1 MKDRE
6 QNTEQIILEAAE
18 AEFLEKGYSNA
29 KMMAI
34 AQRAGVAHSMLH
46 YYFRSKENLFQGIL
60 QQKMRDMFSLQGEAL
75 EGETTFEGLLRKVR
89 DLRDRFFA
97 ANPKFAY
104 FILTEVMGNAQNRA
118 LLVRLVEQMS
128 RTSMV
133 KLREL
138 LEQEMAAGRM
148 RRMRIENVILMMI
161 TLDVAMLTAISQCRE
176 EEGIGDEV
184 ADRLLAGYK
193 ERNLQLFL
201 EALRPLYFFV
211 PESTGL
217 SNRKDESLT

>member
-60 QQKMRDMFSLQGEAL
+60 QQKMRDMFSLEGEAL

-104 FILTEVMGNAQNRA
+104 FILTEVMGNANRA

-193 ERNLQLFL
+193 
-201 EALRPLYFFV
+201 
-211 PESTGL
+211 G
-217 SNRKDESLT
+217 KDESLT

>member
-60 QQKMRDMFSLQGEAL
+60 QQKMQEMFSLQGEAL

-104 FILTEVMGNAQNRA
+104 FILTEVMGNAQNRE
-118 LLVRLVEQMS
+118 LLVQLVERMS

-148 RRMRIENVILMMI
+148 RRMRIENVILMII

-201 EALRPLYFFV
+201 EALRP
-211 PESTGL
+211 
-217 SNRKDESLT
+217 

>member
-1 MKDRE
+1 MKNNE

-104 FILTEVMGNAQNRA
+104 FILTEVMGNAQNRE
-118 LLVRLVEQMS
+118 LLVQLVERMS

-201 EALRPLYFFV
+201 EALRP
-211 PESTGL
+211 
-217 SNRKDESLT
+217 

>member
-1 MKDRE
+1 
-6 QNTEQIILEAAE
+6 
-18 AEFLEKGYSNA
+18 
-29 KMMAI
+29 
-34 AQRAGVAHSMLH
+34 
-46 YYFRSKENLFQGIL
+46 
-60 QQKMRDMFSLQGEAL
+60 
-75 EGETTFEGLLRKVR
+75 
-89 DLRDRFFA
+89 
-97 ANPKFAY
+97 
-104 FILTEVMGNAQNRA
+104 
-118 LLVRLVEQMS
+118 
-128 RTSMV
+128 MV

-201 EALRPLYFFV
+201 EALRP
-211 PESTGL
+211 
-217 SNRKDESLT
+217 

>member
-60 QQKMRDMFSLQGEAL
+60 QQKMREMFSLQGEAL

-104 FILTEVMGNAQNRA
+104 FILTEVMGNTQNRA

-201 EALRPLYFFV
+201 EALRP
-211 PESTGL
+211 
-217 SNRKDESLT
+217 

>member
-60 QQKMRDMFSLQGEAL
+60 QQKMREMFSLQGEAL

-104 FILTEVMGNAQNRA
+104 FILTEVMGNAQNRE

-201 EALRPLYFFV
+201 EALRP
-211 PESTGL
+211 
-217 SNRKDESLT
+217 

>member
-60 QQKMRDMFSLQGEAL
+60 QQKMQEMFSLQGEAL

-148 RRMRIENVILMMI
+148 RRMRIENVILMII

-201 EALRPLYFFV
+201 EALRP
-211 PESTGL
+211 
-217 SNRKDESLT
+217 

>member
-60 QQKMRDMFSLQGEAL
+60 QQKMQEMFSLQGEAL

-118 LLVRLVEQMS
+118 LLVQLVERMS

-201 EALRPLYFFV
+201 EALRP
-211 PESTGL
+211 
-217 SNRKDESLT
+217 

>member
-60 QQKMRDMFSLQGEAL
+60 QQKMQEMFSLQGEAL

-118 LLVRLVEQMS
+118 LLVQLVERMS

-148 RRMRIENVILMMI
+148 RRMRIENVILMII

-201 EALRPLYFFV
+201 EALRP
-211 PESTGL
+211 
-217 SNRKDESLT
+217 

>member
-60 QQKMRDMFSLQGEAL
+60 QQKMREMFSLQGEAL

-97 ANPKFAY
+97 TNPKFAY

-118 LLVRLVEQMS
+118 LLVQLVERMS

-201 EALRPLYFFV
+201 EALRP
-211 PESTGL
+211 
-217 SNRKDESLT
+217 

>member
-104 FILTEVMGNAQNRA
+104 FILTEVMGNTQNRA

-201 EALRPLYFFV
+201 EALRP
-211 PESTGL
+211 
-217 SNRKDESLT
+217 

>member
-1 MKDRE
+1 MIYNSVMEVRQIDR
-6 QNTEQIILEAAE
+6 NLTTLERIHLAAK

-60 QQKMRDMFSLQGEAL
+60 QQKMQEMFSLQGEAL

-118 LLVRLVEQMS
+118 LLVQLVERMS

-138 LEQEMAAGRM
+138 LEQEMAAVRM

-161 TLDVAMLTAISQCRE
+161 TLDVAMLTAISQCRAISSRASR
-176 EEGIGDEV
+176 GSRPVKD
-184 ADRLLAGYK
+184 LASASFA
-193 ERNLQLFL
+193 NTM
-201 EALRPLYFFV
+201 
-211 PESTGL
+211 ST
-217 SNRKDESLT
+217 

>member
-89 DLRDRFFA
+89 DLRDRFFV

-104 FILTEVMGNAQNRA
+104 FILTEVMGNTQNRA

-148 RRMRIENVILMMI
+148 RRMRIENVILMII

-184 ADRLLAGYK
+184 ADRLLTGYK

-201 EALRPLYFFV
+201 EALQP
-211 PESTGL
+211 
-217 SNRKDESLT
+217 

>member
-46 YYFRSKENLFQGIL
+46 YYFRSKDNLFQGIL
-60 QQKMRDMFSLQGEAL
+60 QQKMREMFSLQGEAL

-104 FILTEVMGNAQNRA
+104 FILTEVMGNTQNRA

-148 RRMRIENVILMMI
+148 RRMRIENVILMII

-193 ERNLQLFL
+193 DRNLQLFL
-201 EALRPLYFFV
+201 EALRP
-211 PESTGL
+211 
-217 SNRKDESLT
+217 

>member
-60 QQKMRDMFSLQGEAL
+60 QQKMREMFSLQGEAL

-201 EALRPLYFFV
+201 EALRP
-211 PESTGL
+211 
-217 SNRKDESLT
+217 

>member
-60 QQKMRDMFSLQGEAL
+60 QQKMRDMFSLEGEAL

-104 FILTEVMGNAQNRA
+104 FILTEVMGNAQNRE

-201 EALRPLYFFV
+201 EALRP
-211 PESTGL
+211 
-217 SNRKDESLT
+217 

>member
-60 QQKMRDMFSLQGEAL
+60 QQKMQEMFSLQGEAL

-148 RRMRIENVILMMI
+148 RRMRIENVILMII

-184 ADRLLAGYK
+184 ADRLLARYK

-201 EALRPLYFFV
+201 EALRP
-211 PESTGL
+211 
-217 SNRKDESLT
+217 

>member
-60 QQKMRDMFSLQGEAL
+60 QQKMREMFSLQGEAL

-104 FILTEVMGNAQNRA
+104 FILTEVMGNTQNRA

-148 RRMRIENVILMMI
+148 RRMRIENVILIII
-161 TLDVAMLTAISQCRE
+161 TLDVAILTAISQCRE

-201 EALRPLYFFV
+201 EALRP
-211 PESTGL
+211 
-217 SNRKDESLT
+217 

>member
-60 QQKMRDMFSLQGEAL
+60 QQKMREMFSLQGEAL

-104 FILTEVMGNAQNRA
+104 FILTEVMGNTQNRA

-148 RRMRIENVILMMI
+148 RRMRIENVILMMMKD
-161 TLDVAMLTAISQCRE
+161 TNED
-176 EEGIGDEV
+176 
-184 ADRLLAGYK
+184 
-193 ERNLQLFL
+193 
-201 EALRPLYFFV
+201 LRFKKNYMVMKLKNVINICQKNFV
-211 PESTGL
+211 
-217 SNRKDESLT
+217 RHYQDF

>member
-60 QQKMRDMFSLQGEAL
+60 QQKMQEMFSLQGEAL

-104 FILTEVMGNAQNRA
+104 FILTEVMGNAQNRE

-201 EALRPLYFFV
+201 EALRP
-211 PESTGL
+211 
-217 SNRKDESLT
+217 

>member
-46 YYFRSKENLFQGIL
+46 YYFRSK
-60 QQKMRDMFSLQGEAL
+60 GEAL

-104 FILTEVMGNAQNRA
+104 FILTEVMGNAQNRE

-201 EALRPLYFFV
+201 EALR
-211 PESTGL
+211 S
-217 SNRKDESLT
+217 